1 VSSNSI
7 DAKEIRKFGLIAL
20 VFFGCLS
27 GIGIWT
33 KKPLPIYLFGF
44 LSILG
49 ISFIL
54 APSRMRPIHA
64 LWLRIAHFLSRVVT
78 TIILTLAYYLVIT
91 PAALIKRLFGGTP
104 LPTKPDKD
112 CPSYWVTRDE
122 PAQPRERF
130 FKRF

>member
-1 VSSNSI
+1 MSSNSI
-7 DAKEIRKFGLIAL
+7 DAREIRKFGVIAF

-33 KKPLPIYLFGF
+33 KKPLPTYLFGF

-64 LWLRIAHFLSRVVT
+64 LWLRTAHFLGRVVNT
-78 TIILTLAYYLVIT
+78 VTLTLAYYLVIT
-91 PAALIKRLFGGTP
+91 PAALIKRLFGGSP
-104 LPTKPDKD
+104 LPIKPDKD
-112 CPSYWVTRDE
+112 CLSYWVIREE
-122 PAQPRERF
+122 PTQPRERF